1 MNPLTLAKSN
11 TEHAHQRAF
20 FAWVN
25 MVSRFGF
32 EAGLAMEA
40 YTNPAY
46 HRDILQAVPGLA
58 LMHAIPN
65 GGLRSKAT
73 AGKLKAEGVKSGVLD
88 TFLPWPAKYKYP
100 TNIPFSIN
108 DEASNVVVYEE
119 GWYCGLYVEFKKPEE
134 KTRKDGGLSP
144 AQVEFMDA
152 ARNAGYCCRVAY
164 NWAEAANLVMLYLDV
179 ELRFTNVPDYATQA
193 KQQAK
198 AKRKA
203 KNE

>member
-88 TFLPWPAKYKYP
+88 TFLPWPATYTYP
-100 TNIPFSIN
+100 TGRKGA
-108 DEASNVVVYEE
+108 DGYEVLGEAL
-119 GWYCGLYVEFKKPEE
+119 YCGLYVEFKKPEE
-134 KTRKDGGLSP
+134 KTRKNGGLSP
-144 AQVEFMDA
+144 AQIEFMDA

-164 NWAEAANLVMLYLDV
+164 NWAEAANLVMLYLGV
-179 ELRFTNVPDYATQA
+179 ELRFTNIPDYATQA